1 MINNLDY
8 KGVEFSVSKKN
19 FFKIEVKNKICISVF
34 CYENKL
40 TYPVH
45 ISAQKFENSM
55 DLLLISN
62 ENQSHDVHI
71 NDFEKCMLSKTKKKN
86 KKYFCNSCLQC
97 FSNKNVLTE
106 PK

>member
-40 TYPVH
+40 TYPVL
-45 ISAQKFENSM
+45 ISAQKFEN
-55 DLLLISN
+55 
-62 ENQSHDVHI
+62 
-71 NDFEKCMLSKTKKKN
+71 
-86 KKYFCNSCLQC
+86 
-97 FSNKNVLTE
+97 
-106 PK
+106 